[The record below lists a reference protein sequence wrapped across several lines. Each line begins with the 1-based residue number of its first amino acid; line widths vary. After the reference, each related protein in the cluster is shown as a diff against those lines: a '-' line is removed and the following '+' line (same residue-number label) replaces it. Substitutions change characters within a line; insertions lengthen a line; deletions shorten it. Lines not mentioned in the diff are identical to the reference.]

1 MFRIIEKIVGLQ
13 FSLTTWTQ
21 TAFYQIT
28 SWNTFRA
35 TQGTPCLSSSS
46 SLTWGYC
53 QISGYPFDAV
63 RCECWAFDTI
73 DYEIPLQRPYVYVG
87 LLGNLL
93 RWLTS
98 FFQDSLLHGCPYSSN
113 KSPFVLVEPSTLHIL
128 PEMCLCSTFSMAL

>member
-1 MFRIIEKIVGLQ
+1 MLVLLFLSDIYGVIAKSQVTL
-13 FSLTTWTQ
+13 LT
-21 TAFYQIT
+21 
-28 SWNTFRA
+28 
-35 TQGTPCLSSSS
+35 L
-46 SLTWGYC
+46 
-53 QISGYPFDAV
+53 FDVSA
-63 RCECWAFDTI
+63 AFDTII

-113 KSPFVLVEPSTLHIL
+113 RSPFVLVEPSTLYIL